1 MNSTENCVVNS
12 QVNISTPAVVVGVQQ
27 SPAKV
32 VEQSLSSSSSPLQGS
47 GELPP
52 EFKTTL
58 VDIEVTAGSTAK
70 FVVQVYNPSQTLKVS
85 WYHNGLPVACSD
97 RILILQ
103 QGDFYCVQIRKVTPN
118 DEGQWTCRAEN
129 LAGGM
134 SCCCILHVSCPPVF
148 CPPEFLTGLKG
159 CLWDNGTISLECEVK
174 GKPTPSLR
182 WYKDGSQILEGS
194 SLTIRAN
201 NEKETLLGIFACEAQ
216 NCMGSRAL
224 YSKVYAKNFCD
235 FLSSFAAL
243 PKATQKQQLNIPQVS
258 NQSLTS

>member
-1 MNSTENCVVNS
+1 MNSTENFVVNN
-12 QVNISTPAVVVGVQQ
+12 QVNISTPAVVLDVQQ
-27 SPAKV
+27 PPGKV
-32 VEQSLSSSSSPLQGS
+32 LEQASSLLPGN

-85 WYHNGLPVACSD
+85 WYHNGLPVESSD

-103 QGDFYCVQIRKVTPN
+103 QGDFYCVQISQVNPA

-129 LAGGM
+129 VAGGM
-134 SCCCILHVSCPPVF
+134 SCCCILHVTCPPVF

-159 CLWDNGTISLECEVK
+159 CLWANGTISLECEVK

-182 WYKDGSQILEGS
+182 WYKDGSQILEGA
-194 SLTIRAN
+194 SLTIRAGSH
-201 NEKETLLGIFACEAQ
+201 EPETLLGIFACEAQ

-235 FLSSFAAL
+235 FLSSFKAL
-243 PKATQKQQLNIPQVS
+243 PKNTTPQK
-258 NQSLTS
+258 